1 MAANNSIS
9 AALISLYGD
18 GRRTLVRSFAL
29 AGSQCAAVIA
39 LALAVV
45 SCRKANRDS
54 SDSFATSL
62 IFDNASPDAR
72 EALATPVD
80 FRITDDNFARWAQA
94 QEYLDQLPRSAIPS
108 AAGSGG
114 NAIDRAVARLESSP
128 RARTAIE
135 RTGLSVRDFVLETV
149 ALAQAAEAAQGGKVV
164 SRSALLADNL
174 RFVQRYQARVLS
186 ARAGGSSQNAAS
198 IGVQPTPDINAREGA
213 EPTDQTQGARVLQ
226 QPQPPTLPRSD
237 TAFDRANGQRPRPP
251 HDSVRDS
258 LRTPVR
264 ATIPLPR

>member
-45 SCRKANRDS
+45 SCRKANQDS

-108 AAGSGG
+108 APGSGG
-114 NAIDRAVARLESSP
+114 NAIDPAFARLESSP
-128 RARTAIE
+128 RDHSRTDCS
-135 RTGLSVRDFVLETV
+135 GLSAPASVL
-149 ALAQAAEAAQGGKVV
+149 
-164 SRSALLADNL
+164 
-174 RFVQRYQARVLS
+174 
-186 ARAGGSSQNAAS
+186 
-198 IGVQPTPDINAREGA
+198 
-213 EPTDQTQGARVLQ
+213 
-226 QPQPPTLPRSD
+226 
-237 TAFDRANGQRPRPP
+237 
-251 HDSVRDS
+251 
-258 LRTPVR
+258 
-264 ATIPLPR
+264 